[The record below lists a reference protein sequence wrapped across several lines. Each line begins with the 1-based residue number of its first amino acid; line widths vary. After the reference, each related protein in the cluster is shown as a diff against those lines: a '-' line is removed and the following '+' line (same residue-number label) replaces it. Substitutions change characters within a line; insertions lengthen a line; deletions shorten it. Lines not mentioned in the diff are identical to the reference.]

1 MSVGFQQRERCPL
14 CGSSNNRLLCDIPY
28 SDQRLAN
35 YIEQFYCGRV
45 ALQSLQ
51 SASYRVALCED
62 CEFVYQDSILDER
75 GMQTLYEDWI
85 DQEQSLQRKQTAN
98 SQRYRQYAGQ
108 IQTLAGLLNQR
119 PDQSRILDYGMGW
132 GYWSRMAQAHGFDV
146 VGFEL
151 SKQRSDYARQM
162 GVTVID
168 ALPAS
173 LAGFDCVYANQV
185 FEHLPDPMQALMD
198 ICQQLKPEGIV
209 YIRVPDGRG
218 VVARLEQRGW
228 SPELPELGAIH
239 PLEHINCFTRRTLL
253 SFAAKAGLKPFNPPL
268 RLNWDSLWSGIRRE
282 VTDRLLTTHLFLRR

>member
-1 MSVGFQQRERCPL
+1 
-14 CGSSNNRLLCDIPY
+14 
-28 SDQRLAN
+28 
-35 YIEQFYCGRV
+35 
-45 ALQSLQ
+45 
-51 SASYRVALCED
+51 
-62 CEFVYQDSILDER
+62 
-75 GMQTLYEDWI
+75 
-85 DQEQSLQRKQTAN
+85 
-98 SQRYRQYAGQ
+98 
-108 IQTLAGLLNQR
+108 
-119 PDQSRILDYGMGW
+119 
-132 GYWSRMAQAHGFDV
+132 MAQAHGFDV

-151 SKQRSDYARQM
+151 SKQRREYARKM

-168 ALPAS
+168 RLPAE